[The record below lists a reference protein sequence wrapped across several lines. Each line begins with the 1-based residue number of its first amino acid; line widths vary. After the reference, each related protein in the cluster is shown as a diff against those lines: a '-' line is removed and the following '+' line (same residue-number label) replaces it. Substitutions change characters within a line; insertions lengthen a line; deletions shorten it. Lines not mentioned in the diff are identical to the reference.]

1 MELRRDFLKYVS
13 LNVIGMI
20 GISCYILADTFFF
33 VAKALGTTGLA
44 GLNFSISFFSRMGRI
59 GIFPLSIP

>member
-20 GISCYILADTFFF
+20 GISCYILADTF
-33 VAKALGTTGLA
+33 L
-44 GLNFSISFFSRMGRI
+44 
-59 GIFPLSIP
+59 